1 MEIVNCLGVIEFT
14 PLFTEKKHKTFN
26 FYSIKKI
33 HHPKCTSLK
42 NQLFTQRK
50 ELWRCMVLA
59 RYLLKRL
66 GFILVSLFFIVTIT
80 FLLMQAAPG
89 GPFTSERQL
98 PPTIEKQLNEQYG
111 LNDPIYVQY
120 FDYLK
125 DIAQW
130 DFGPSFKYTGQ
141 SVNDIIN
148 RSFPY
153 SLVLGLESIFL
164 ALSIGVLLGVIAALY
179 HNKFG
184 DYIAMVIAVLGISVP
199 SFILATILQYVFAMQ
214 MQALPVAR
222 FESFAHTILPA
233 VALATTPLAFIARL
247 MRSSML
253 EVLNE
258 DYIKT
263 AKSKGLSNRVVT
275 YKHALRNAIMP
286 VVSYL
291 GPLVVAILTG
301 SFVIEK
307 IFAIPGL
314 GNEFVVSV
322 TNRDYTVIM
331 GTTVFFSVLLLVSI
345 LIVDLIYGLID
356 PRIKVAGKGGKE

>member
-1 MEIVNCLGVIEFT
+1 MA
-14 PLFTEKKHKTFN
+14 K
-26 FYSIKKI
+26 
-33 HHPKCTSLK
+33 
-42 NQLFTQRK
+42 
-50 ELWRCMVLA
+50 
-59 RYLLKRL
+59 YLLKRL
-66 GFILVSLFFIVTIT
+66 GFIVISLFFIVTIT

-89 GPFTSERQL
+89 GPFTAERQI
-98 PPTIEKQLNEQYG
+98 PPEIEKQLNEQYG
-111 LNDPIYVQY
+111 LDEPIYVQY

-125 DIAQW
+125 DVATW
-130 DFGPSFKYTGQ
+130 DFGPSFKYPAQ

-153 SLVLGLESIFL
+153 SLVLGLESIFI
-164 ALSIGVLLGVIAALY
+164 ALSIGVLLGVFAALK

-184 DYIAMVIAVLGISVP
+184 DYTAMVVAVLGISVP
-199 SFILATILQYVFAMQ
+199 NFIMAALLQYVFAIQ
-214 MQALPVAR
+214 MDALPVAR
-222 FESFAHTILPA
+222 FDSFVHTILPA

-253 EVLNE
+253 EVLSS

-263 AKSKGLSNRVVT
+263 AKSKGLSDRVVT

-314 GNEFVVSV
+314 GNEFVQSI

-356 PRIKVAGKGGKE
+356 PRIKVTNKGGSK